1 MKISGVTYRHPFA
14 NTTGGTGAGGQV
26 LSGRS
31 FQFDGVA
38 DRVACDAAAA
48 ANTLD
53 WDGVKRWTVSCWFKD
68 PSTAYATLWSMCPT
82 IPGANR
88 FLEIASYYSGGV
100 GRIRLQARAASTNF
114 LTVAGATPS
123 GSAGF
128 IEIRSTDPNGIDPN
142 DGNWH
147 NVVLTVNSA
156 LGQVDGTKVYLDGLL
171 AGKTT
176 NDPAETNTFD
186 FLKVGCRVQ
195 TNNTVFGPFFPGRC
209 FRFSI
214 YDGELSAAEVAAI
227 YNGGQPV
234 DERALTPAPLNFYRF
249 GNGDYLFPV
258 VKDYGTGGADGL
270 AVNMIPGDIVGDAP

>member
-1 MKISGVTYRHPFA
+1 MNGVPFWSPYGRNMLGASAGSTPSGV
-14 NTTGGTGAGGQV
+14 
-26 LSGRS
+26 S
-31 FQFDGVA
+31 FQFDGVD
-38 DRVACDAAAA
+38 DRVEVDAAAA

-53 WDGVKRWTVSCWFKD
+53 WDGSKRWTVSCWFKD
-68 PSTAYATLWSMCPT
+68 PTTAYATLWSMCPT

-114 LTVAGATPS
+114 LTIAGATPS
-123 GSAGF
+123 GGAGF
-128 IEIRSTDPNGIDPN
+128 IEIRSTDPNGIDPD

-147 NVVLTVNSA
+147 NVVLTVNST

-227 YNGGQPV
+227 YNSGQPV
-234 DERALTPAPLNFYRF
+234 DETALTPAPVSLYRF
-249 GNGDYLFPV
+249 GNGDALFPI
-258 VKDYGTGGADGL
+258 VKDYGSSGL
-270 AVNMIPGDIVGDAP
+270 NGSAVNMTPQSIVNDAP